1 MSADTATLTLKPPPP
16 VAGIFSSAVFLVVS
30 SLCPNPKNFLNIPAI
45 DGVFVC
51 CFVAGKKT
59 ETKSPQKRKRWRTRG
74 ERERERERERDMGL
88 SKILTE
94 EGRRQKR
101 VSSLGN
107 ENLSLQELAK

>member
-1 MSADTATLTLKPPPP
+1 
-16 VAGIFSSAVFLVVS
+16 
-30 SLCPNPKNFLNIPAI
+30 LNIPAI

-51 CFVAGKKT
+51 CFVAGKKN

>member
-1 MSADTATLTLKPPPP
+1 LFCCWK
-16 VAGIFSSAVFLVVS
+16 
-30 SLCPNPKNFLNIPAI
+30 KN
-45 DGVFVC
+45 
-51 CFVAGKKT
+51 

-74 ERERERERERDMGL
+74 ERERERDMGL

-107 ENLSLQELAK
+107 ENLLLQELAK

>member
-1 MSADTATLTLKPPPP
+1 MVSLFVVLLLEKKLKQKVPRR
-16 VAGIFSSAVFLVVS
+16 GR
-30 SLCPNPKNFLNIPAI
+30 
-45 DGVFVC
+45 DG
-51 CFVAGKKT
+51 
-59 ETKSPQKRKRWRTRG
+59 EQG

>member
-45 DGVFVC
+45 DVFVC
-51 CFVAGKKT
+51 CFVAGKKM
-59 ETKSPQKRKRWRTRG
+59 KQKVPRRGRDGEQG

-107 ENLSLQELAK
+107 ENLLLQELAK

>member
-1 MSADTATLTLKPPPP
+1 LFCCWK
-16 VAGIFSSAVFLVVS
+16 
-30 SLCPNPKNFLNIPAI
+30 KN
-45 DGVFVC
+45 
-51 CFVAGKKT
+51 

-74 ERERERERERDMGL
+74 ERERERERDMGL

-107 ENLSLQELAK
+107 ENLLLQELAK

>member
-1 MSADTATLTLKPPPP
+1 
-16 VAGIFSSAVFLVVS
+16 
-30 SLCPNPKNFLNIPAI
+30 LNIPAI

-59 ETKSPQKRKRWRTRG
+59 ETKSPRRGRDGEQGEG
-74 ERERERERERDMGL
+74 EREREREMGL

-107 ENLSLQELAK
+107 ENLLLQELAK